1 MLLMNITLP
10 NKWFLLS
17 FFFLSFFLFVNAQE
31 KLSSEKQF
39 ALSATIGNGLMYN
52 IQNQKP
58 VLDNIFY
65 SPTLRLLLE
74 LNHHLNI
81 GLETGYLTISKLD
94 STIVS
99 TPYGDTTFK
108 ARLNA
113 IPLLLVFNMK
123 VSKIDLYYGLGI
135 SYLTTHLEAFDEKVK
150 VGNWYYCTNIAIA
163 YKYPITKN
171 IGIGIEAKSYF
182 FPKLQTVTSG
192 LSINL
197 NYQFLRW

>member
-1 MLLMNITLP
+1 MNITLP

-17 FFFLSFFLFVNAQE
+17 FFFLTSFLFINAQE
-31 KLSSEKQF
+31 KGSSEKQF
-39 ALSATIGNGLMYN
+39 ALSATFGNGLNYN
-52 IQNQKP
+52 IQNQNS

-65 SPTLRLLLE
+65 SPTIRLLWE
-74 LNHHLNI
+74 PNHRLNI
-81 GLETGYLTISKLD
+81 GLESGYLTISKLD

-150 VGNWYYCTNIAIA
+150 VGNWYYCYNFAIA
-163 YKYPITKN
+163 YKYPITRN

-197 NYQFLRW
+197 NYQFLQW

>member
-17 FFFLSFFLFVNAQE
+17 FFFLSSFLYINAQE

-39 ALSATIGNGLMYN
+39 ALSATIGNGLTYN
-52 IQNQKP
+52 IQNQNP
-58 VLDNIFY
+58 LLGNIFY
-65 SPTLRLLLE
+65 SPTIRLLWE
-74 LNHHLNI
+74 PNHRLNI
-81 GLETGYLTISKLD
+81 GLESGYLTISKLD

-123 VSKIDLYYGLGI
+123 VSKINLFYGMGI
-135 SYLTTHLEAFDEKVK
+135 SYLTTRLEAFDEKVK
-150 VGNWYYCTNIAIA
+150 VGNWYYCYNIAIA
-163 YKYPITKN
+163 YKYPVTKN

-197 NYQFLRW
+197 NYQFLHW